1 LIERYTLPAM
11 GQIWSEQ
18 AKFQSW
24 LEVELAAT
32 EAQCILDR
40 VPPEA
45 LASIKAKASFEVS
58 RILEIEAEVRHDVI
72 AFLTNVNEH
81 VGDAGRYI
89 HVGMT
94 SSDVLDT
101 GLALQ
106 LKASVVLLR
115 QELDH
120 LADALRTLARAH
132 KDTVMIGRSHAIHG
146 EPITFGF
153 KVAGWLAEVV
163 RNQERL
169 ARLERDVSVGQVSGA
184 MGTYAN
190 TDPEVEA
197 ITCRILGLVPDPAST
212 QVIARDRHADYVQT
226 LALVGAAL
234 ERFST
239 ELRNLQRTDVL
250 EVEENFAKGQKGS
263 SAMPHKR
270 NPIRCER
277 ISGLARVLRSY
288 TVAALENC
296 ALWHERD
303 ISHSSVERMM
313 LPDCS
318 ATLHFMLREMTEV
331 VNGLGVYPAN
341 MVRNLNVYG
350 GVVFS
355 QRVLLALVEAGLA
368 REEAYRIVQRHAH
381 AAWNT
386 EGGDFRANLE
396 GDPEVMARLNPDQLE
411 ACFATELHQANLG
424 VIWDRLGI

>member
-1 LIERYTLPAM
+1 MIERYTLPEM
-11 GQIWSEQ
+11 GRIWSED

-24 LEVELAAT
+24 LDVEIAATAANVELG
-32 EAQCILDR
+32 R
-40 VPPEA
+40 VPAEA
-45 LASIKAKASFEVS
+45 LATIREKARFEVE

-106 LKASVVLLR
+106 LKASVALLR
-115 QELDH
+115 TELDD
-120 LADALRTLARAH
+120 LAEALRDLARAH
-132 KDTVMIGRSHAIHG
+132 KGTVMIGRSHAIHG

-153 KVAGWLAEVV
+153 KVAGWLAETE
-163 RNQERL
+163 RNRE
-169 ARLERDVSVGQVSGA
+169 RLERLERIVSVGQISGA

-190 TDPEVEA
+190 TDPQVEA
-197 ITCRILGLVPDPAST
+197 IACRKLGLEPDTAST
-212 QVIARDRHADYVQT
+212 QVIGRDRHAEYIQT

-239 ELRNLQRTDVL
+239 EIRNLQRTDVL

-270 NPIRCER
+270 NPIRSER
-277 ISGLARVLRSY
+277 IGGLARVLRGY

-318 ATLHFMLREMTEV
+318 VTLHFMLREMVEV
-331 VNGLGVYPAN
+331 VRGLGVYPEN
-341 MVRNLNVYG
+341 MARNMNRYG

-355 QRVLLALVEAGLA
+355 QRVLLALVESGLS
-368 REEAYRIVQRHAH
+368 REEAYRIVQRNAH
-381 AAWNT
+381 SAWNS

-396 GDPEVMARLNPDQLE
+396 ADPAVTAQLSPE
-411 ACFATELHQANLG
+411 QLATCFATDLHQANLA
-424 VIWDRLGI
+424 VIWQRLGI

>member
-1 LIERYTLPAM
+1 MIERYTLPEM
-11 GQIWSEQ
+11 GRLWSEE

-24 LEVELAAT
+24 LDVEIAACQANA
-32 EAQCILDR
+32 ELGR
-40 VPPEA
+40 VPSEA
-45 LASIKAKASFEVS
+45 MAQIRERARFEVP

-106 LKASVVLLR
+106 MRASV
-115 QELDH
+115 QELRRELDN
-120 LADALRTLARAH
+120 LNDALRTLAREH
-132 KDTVMIGRSHAIHG
+132 KHTVMIGRSHAIHG

-153 KVAGWLAEVV
+153 KVAGWLAESE
-163 RNQERL
+163 RNRERL
-169 ARLERDVSVGQVSGA
+169 ARLETAVSVGQISGA

-197 ITCRILGLVPDPAST
+197 IACRILGLVPDTAST
-212 QVIARDRHADYVQT
+212 QVISRDRHADYVQT
-226 LALVGAAL
+226 LALVGASL
-234 ERFST
+234 ERFAT
-239 ELRNLQRTDVL
+239 EIRNLQRTDVL

-270 NPIRCER
+270 NPIRSER

-288 TVAALENC
+288 TVAALENM

-318 ATLHFMLREMTEV
+318 VTLHFMLREMADV
-331 VNGLGVYPAN
+331 VKGLGVYPEN
-341 MVRNLNVYG
+341 MARNLNVYG

-355 QRVLLALVEAGLA
+355 QRVLLALVESGMG
-368 REEAYRIVQRHAH
+368 REDAYRVVQRNAH
-381 AAWNT
+381 SAWNT
-386 EGGDFRANLE
+386 DGGNFRANLE
-396 GDPEVMARLNPDQLE
+396 GDPEVTGRLSPEQLH
-411 ACFATELHQANLG
+411 ACFATDLHQAHLD
-424 VIWDRLGI
+424 VIWQRLGL

>member
-1 LIERYTLPAM
+1 M
-11 GQIWSEQ
+11 GQIWTEQ
-18 AKFQSW
+18 AKFQGW
-24 LEVELAAT
+24 LDVEIAACQ
-32 EAQCILDR
+32 ANADLGRI
-40 VPPEA
+40 PPESMRA
-45 LASIKAKASFEVS
+45 IREKARFEVP

-81 VGDAGRYI
+81 VGDAGRHI

-94 SSDVLDT
+94 SSDVVDT

-106 LKASVVLLR
+106 LKASVVVLR
-115 QELDH
+115 QELDQ
-120 LADALRTLARAH
+120 LAEALRELARTH

-153 KVAGWLAEVV
+153 KVAGWLAETE
-163 RNQERL
+163 RNRERL
-169 ARLERDVSVGQVSGA
+169 ARLANVISVGQISGA

-197 ITCRILGLVPDPAST
+197 ITCRILGLQPDTAST
-212 QVIARDRHADYVQT
+212 QVIGRDRHAEYIQT
-226 LALVGAAL
+226 LALVGASL

-239 ELRNLQRTDVL
+239 EIRNLQRTDVL
-250 EVEENFAKGQKGS
+250 EVEESFAKGQKGS

-270 NPIRCER
+270 NPIRSER

-296 ALWHERD
+296 SLWHERD

-318 ATLHFMLREMTEV
+318 VTLHFMLREMTEV
-331 VNGLGVYPAN
+331 VRGLGVYPDN
-341 MVRNLNVYG
+341 MARNMNIYG

-355 QRVLLALVEAGLA
+355 QRVLLALVESGIP
-368 REEAYRIVQRHAH
+368 REHAYRIVQKHAH
-381 AAWNT
+381 AAWNQ
-386 EGGDFRANLE
+386 EGGNFRANLE
-396 GDPEVMARLNPDQLE
+396 GDTEVTNRLSPEQIE
-411 ACFATELHQANLG
+411 ACFSSELHQSQLN
-424 VIWDRLGI
+424 VIWQRLGI

>member
-1 LIERYTLPAM
+1 MIERYTLPEM
-11 GQIWSEQ
+11 GRLWSEE

-24 LEVELAAT
+24 LDVEIAACQANA
-32 EAQCILDR
+32 ELGR
-40 VPPEA
+40 VPAEA
-45 LASIKAKASFEVS
+45 MAQIRERARFEVP

-106 LKASVVLLR
+106 MRASV
-115 QELDH
+115 QELRRELDG
-120 LADALRTLARAH
+120 LSEALRTLAREH
-132 KDTVMIGRSHAIHG
+132 KHTVMIGRSHAIHG

-153 KVAGWLAEVV
+153 KVAGWLAESE
-163 RNQERL
+163 RNRERL
-169 ARLERDVSVGQVSGA
+169 ARLETAVSVGQISGA

-197 ITCRILGLVPDPAST
+197 IACRILGLVPDTAST
-212 QVIARDRHADYVQT
+212 QVISRDRHADYVQT
-226 LALVGAAL
+226 LALVGASL
-234 ERFST
+234 ERFAT
-239 ELRNLQRTDVL
+239 EIRNLQRTDVL

-270 NPIRCER
+270 NPIRSER

-288 TVAALENC
+288 TVAALENM

-318 ATLHFMLREMTEV
+318 VTLHFMLRETAEV
-331 VNGLGVYPAN
+331 VKGLGVYPEN
-341 MVRNLNVYG
+341 MARNLNVYG

-355 QRVLLALVEAGLA
+355 QRVLLALVESGMS
-368 REEAYRIVQRHAH
+368 REDAYRVVQRNAH
-381 AAWNT
+381 SAWNT
-386 EGGDFRANLE
+386 AGGDFRANLE
-396 GDPEVMARLNPDQLE
+396 GDPEVTGRLSPEQLH
-411 ACFATELHQANLG
+411 ACFATDLHQAHLD
-424 VIWDRLGI
+424 VIWQRLGL

>member
-1 LIERYTLPAM
+1 M
-11 GQIWSEQ
+11 GSLWSEE
-18 AKFQSW
+18 AKFRSW
-24 LEVELAAT
+24 LEVEIAACQ
-32 EAQCILDR
+32 ANADLGR
-40 VPPEA
+40 VPAEA
-45 LASIKAKASFEVS
+45 MAQIRERAAFSVN
-58 RILEIEAEVRHDVI
+58 RILEIEAEVKHDVI

-106 LKASVVLLR
+106 LKGSVG
-115 QELDH
+115 ELEKE
-120 LADALRTLARAH
+120 LNQLVDALRELARAH
-132 KDTVMIGRSHAIHG
+132 KNTVMIGRSHAIHG

-153 KVAGWLAEVV
+153 KVAGWLAETL

-169 ARLERDVSVGQVSGA
+169 ARLKTTVAVGQVSGA

-197 ITCRILGLVPDPAST
+197 ITCRLLGLVPDTAST
-212 QVIARDRHADYVQT
+212 QVISRDRHADYVQT
-226 LALVGAAL
+226 LALIGASL
-234 ERFST
+234 ERFAT
-239 ELRNLQRTDVL
+239 EIRNLQRSDVL

-270 NPIRCER
+270 NPIRSER
-277 ISGLARVLRSY
+277 ISGLARVLRGY
-288 TVAALENC
+288 AVPALENM

-318 ATLHFMLREMTEV
+318 VTLHFMLREMSEV
-331 VNGLGVYPAN
+331 VRGLGVYPEN
-341 MVRNLNVYG
+341 MARNMNIYG

-355 QRVLLALVEAGLA
+355 QRVLLALVAAGLS
-368 REEAYRIVQRHAH
+368 REEAYALVQRHAH
-381 AAWNT
+381 NAWNR
-386 EGGDFRANLE
+386 EGGDFRANLAA
-396 GDPEVMARLNPDQLE
+396 DPEVTSRLNPEELE
-411 ACFATELHQANLG
+411 ACFATDLHRAQLE
-424 VIWDRLGI
+424 VIYGRLGI

>member
-1 LIERYTLPAM
+1 LIERYTLPEM
-11 GQIWSEQ
+11 GNLWTEQ
-18 AKFQSW
+18 AKFQGW
-24 LEVELAAT
+24 LDVEIAACQANA
-32 EAQCILDR
+32 ELGR
-40 VPPEA
+40 LPEEA
-45 LASIKAKASFEVS
+45 LQQIREKASFEVP

-94 SSDVLDT
+94 SSDVVDT

-106 LKASVVLLR
+106 LKASVAVLR
-115 QELDH
+115 RELN
-120 LADALRTLARAH
+120 LLGDALRELARAH

-153 KVAGWLAEVV
+153 KVAGWLAETE
-163 RNQERL
+163 RNRERL
-169 ARLERDVSVGQVSGA
+169 ARLDKVVSVGQISGA

-190 TDPEVEA
+190 TDPQVEA
-197 ITCRILGLVPDPAST
+197 ITCRILGLEPDTAST
-212 QVIARDRHADYVQT
+212 QVIGRDRHAEYVQT
-226 LALVGAAL
+226 LALVGASL

-239 ELRNLQRTDVL
+239 EIRNLQRTDVL
-250 EVEENFAKGQKGS
+250 EVEESFAKGQKGS

-270 NPIRCER
+270 NPIRSER

-296 ALWHERD
+296 SLWHERD

-318 ATLHFMLREMTEV
+318 VTLHFMLREMTEV
-331 VNGLGVYPAN
+331 VRGLGVYPDN
-341 MVRNLNVYG
+341 MARNMNVYG

-355 QRVLLALVEAGLA
+355 QRVLLALVESGLN
-368 REEAYRIVQRHAH
+368 REQAYRIVQRHAH
-381 AAWNT
+381 AAWNQ
-386 EGGDFRANLE
+386 EGGNFRANLE
-396 GDPEVMARLNPDQLE
+396 TDTEVTDRLSPQQIE
-411 ACFATELHQANLG
+411 SCFSCGLHQSQLA
-424 VIWDRLGI
+424 VIWQRLGI